1 MAKKIKHKKEKNGL
15 FSSPLVA
22 LVAFAT
28 IIGCSAMLIYV
39 EKDCSKKRQELST
52 INARIDELK
61 ETNEKLQRDLD
72 SEDISD
78 YMESV
83 AMEERGYAYP
93 DEIRFYDASRD

>member
-22 LVAFAT
+22 LVAIGV
-28 IIGCSAMLIYV
+28 IIGCFAMLLYV
-39 EKDCSKKRQELST
+39 EKDCGKKRQEL
-52 INARIDELK
+52 NALDTRIDELK
-61 ETNEKLQRDLD
+61 ESNEKLQRDLD

>member
-22 LVAFAT
+22 LVAIGV
-28 IIGCSAMLIYV
+28 IIGCFAMLLYV
-39 EKDCSKKRQELST
+39 EKDCGKKRQEL
-52 INARIDELK
+52 NALDTRI
-61 ETNEKLQRDLD
+61 EKLQRDLD

>member
-1 MAKKIKHKKEKNGL
+1 MAKKIKHKKKKNGL

-22 LVAFAT
+22 LVVFST
-28 IIGCSAMLIYV
+28 IIGCGAMVLYV
-39 EKDCSKKRQELST
+39 EKDCSKKRQELNT

-61 ETNEKLQRDLD
+61 NANEKLQRDLD

-93 DEIRFYDASRD
+93 DEIRFYDSSRD